1 MDLTQLRMFCLVAE
15 TGSLV
20 RAAAQ
25 LGRVPSNLTT
35 RLRQLEQEL
44 GTDLFIRER
53 QRVRLSPAG
62 HNFLCYA
69 QRILALSDEALAMAH
84 TSEPAGL
91 FALGAVESLLI
102 TALPEL
108 LALYHRR
115 YPQVQLSLHND
126 TCGALLDAV
135 NAGELAAGLV
145 TGPVRHDA
153 VNSCQV
159 FSQQLALI
167 TAVGMPPVSQAS
179 QVKHLPLLTFA
190 AGCGYRQRL
199 EGWFRG
205 QGFTP
210 VAIVEM
216 PSYSALLAGVAGGSG
231 IAMVPHSVLD
241 ALPAG
246 QQVQPHSLPG
256 DIALVTTWLIWRRDA
271 FGPNVEALKKLMIEL
286 GV

>member
-25 LGRVPSNLTT
+25 LGHVPSNLTT

-69 QRILALSDEALAMAH
+69 QRILALSDEALAMAQ

-102 TALPEL
+102 TELPEL

-115 YPQVQLSLHND
+115 YPKVQLSLRSD

-135 NAGELAAGLV
+135 NAGELATALV
-145 TGPVRHDA
+145 TGPVTHDA
-153 VNSCQV
+153 INSCQV

-167 TAVGMPPVSQAS
+167 TAAGLPPVSQAA
-179 QVKHLPLLTFA
+179 QVRHLPLLTFA

-199 EGWFRG
+199 ESWFRG
-205 QGFTP
+205 QGITP
-210 VAIVEM
+210 VAIVDM
-216 PSYSALLAGVAGGSG
+216 PSYSALLAGVAGGNG
-231 IAMVPHSVLD
+231 VAMVPNSVLKT
-241 ALPAG
+241 LPAA
-246 QQVQPHSLPG
+246 QQVQPHQLPT
-256 DIALVTTWLIWRRDA
+256 DIASVTTWLIWRRDA

-286 GV
+286 GA

>member
-91 FALGAVESLLI
+91 FTLGAVESLLI
-102 TALPEL
+102 ASLPTL

-115 YPQVQLSLHND
+115 YPQVQLALRGD
-126 TCGALLDAV
+126 TCNALLDAV
-135 NAGELAAGLV
+135 NAGELAAALV
-145 TGPVRHDA
+145 TGSINHDA
-153 VNSCQV
+153 INSCRV

-167 TAVGMPPVSQAS
+167 TAAGIPPVSQAS
-179 QVKHLPLLTFA
+179 QVRHLPLLAFA
-190 AGCGYRQRL
+190 SGCGYRQRL

-205 QGFTP
+205 QGISPT
-210 VAIVEM
+210 AIVDM

-231 IAMVPHSVLD
+231 VAMVPLSVLE

-246 QQVQPHSLPG
+246 QQVQVHHLPT
-256 DIALVTTWLIWRRDA
+256 DIASVSTWLIWRRDA
-271 FGPNVEALKKLMIEL
+271 FGPNVEALKKLMIEI

>member
-62 HNFLCYA
+62 NNFLCYA
-69 QRILALSDEALAMAH
+69 QRILSLSDEALAMAH

-91 FALGAVESLLI
+91 FALGVVESLLI

-115 YPQVQLSLHND
+115 YPQVQVALRSD
-126 TCGALLDAV
+126 TCGALLEAV
-135 NAGELAAGLV
+135 NAGELATALI
-145 TGPVRHDA
+145 TGPVTHDA
-153 VNSCQV
+153 INSCRI
-159 FSQQLALI
+159 FSQQLVLI
-167 TAVGMPPVSQAS
+167 TAAGIPPVSQAS
-179 QVKHLPLLTFA
+179 QVKHLPLLTFS

-205 QGFTP
+205 QGITP

-216 PSYSALLAGVAGGSG
+216 PSYSALLAGVAAGSG
-231 IAMVPHSVLD
+231 VAMVPVDVLN

-246 QQVQPHSLPG
+246 QCVQTHQLPS
-256 DIALVTTWLIWRRDA
+256 DVASVTTWLIWRRDA

-286 GV
+286 GT

>member
-69 QRILALSDEALAMAH
+69 QRILSLSDEALAMAH

-91 FALGAVESLLI
+91 FALGVVESLLI

-115 YPQVQLSLHND
+115 YPQVQVALRSD
-126 TCGALLDAV
+126 SCGALLEAV
-135 NAGELAAGLV
+135 NAGELATALI
-145 TGPVRHDA
+145 TGPVTHDA
-153 VNSCQV
+153 INSCRI
-159 FSQQLALI
+159 FSQQLVLI
-167 TAVGMPPVSQAS
+167 TAAGIPPVSQAS
-179 QVKHLPLLTFA
+179 QVKHLPLLAFS

-205 QGFTP
+205 QGITP

-216 PSYSALLAGVAGGSG
+216 PSYSALLAGIAAGSG
-231 IAMVPHSVLD
+231 VAMVPIDVLN

-246 QQVQPHSLPG
+246 QQVQTHQLPG
-256 DIALVTTWLIWRRDA
+256 DVASVTTWLIWRRDA

-286 GV
+286 GT

>member
-69 QRILALSDEALAMAH
+69 QRILSLSDEALAMAH

-91 FALGAVESLLI
+91 FALGVVESLLI
-102 TALPEL
+102 TALPGL

-115 YPQVQLSLHND
+115 YPQVQVALRSD
-126 TCGALLDAV
+126 TCSALLEAV
-135 NAGELAAGLV
+135 NAGDLATALI
-145 TGPVRHDA
+145 TGPVTHDA
-153 VNSCQV
+153 INSCRI
-159 FSQQLALI
+159 FSQQLVLI
-167 TAVGMPPVSQAS
+167 TAAGIPPVSQAS
-179 QVKHLPLLTFA
+179 QVKHLPLLTFS

-205 QGFTP
+205 QGITP

-216 PSYSALLAGVAGGSG
+216 PSYSALLASVAVGSG
-231 IAMVPHSVLD
+231 VAMVPIDVLD

-246 QQVQPHSLPG
+246 QQVQPHQLPG
-256 DIALVTTWLIWRRDA
+256 DVASVTTWLIWRRDA
-271 FGPNVEALKKLMIEL
+271 FGPNVEALKKTDD
-286 GV
+286 

>member
-69 QRILALSDEALAMAH
+69 QRILSLSDEALAMAH

-91 FALGAVESLLI
+91 FALGAVESLLT

-115 YPQVQLSLHND
+115 YPQVQVSLRSD
-126 TCGALLDAV
+126 TCGALLEAV
-135 NAGELAAGLV
+135 NAGELATALV
-145 TGPVRHDA
+145 TGPVTHDA
-153 VNSCQV
+153 INSCRI
-159 FSQQLALI
+159 FSQQLVLI
-167 TAVGMPPVSQAS
+167 TAAGIPPVSQAS
-179 QVKHLPLLTFA
+179 QVKHLPLLTFS

-205 QGFTP
+205 QGITP
-210 VAIVEM
+210 TAIVEM
-216 PSYSALLAGVAGGSG
+216 PSYSALLAGVAAGSG
-231 IAMVPHSVLD
+231 VAMVPIDVLN

-246 QQVQPHSLPG
+246 QQVQPHQLPG
-256 DIALVTTWLIWRRDA
+256 DVASVTTWLIWRRDA

-286 GV
+286 GT